1 MNNKDKLSFTISQ
14 PHRVEFGSANISIP
28 TGRDKS
34 GNLYYKNK
42 DISLT
47 PSGRQLDY
55 SLDYIYN
62 FSKNQSIKTKAS
74 ISTDY
79 NHIKDN
85 DLQNAFSLMYN
96 LSF

>member
-1 MNNKDKLSFTISQ
+1 MNNKDKFSFTISQ
-14 PHRVEFGSANISIP
+14 PHRVEVGMANISIP

-42 DISLT
+42 DISLS

-62 FSKNQSIKTKAS
+62 FSNNQSIKTKAS

-85 DLQNAFSLMYN
+85 DLQNSLSLTYN

>member
-1 MNNKDKLSFTISQ
+1 MNNKDKFSFTVSQ
-14 PHRVEFGSANISIP
+14 PHRVEVGMANISIP

-42 DISLT
+42 NISLS

-62 FSKNQSIKTKAS
+62 FSNNQSIKTKAS

-79 NHIKDN
+79 YHIKDN
-85 DLQNAFSLMYN
+85 DLRNSLSLMYN